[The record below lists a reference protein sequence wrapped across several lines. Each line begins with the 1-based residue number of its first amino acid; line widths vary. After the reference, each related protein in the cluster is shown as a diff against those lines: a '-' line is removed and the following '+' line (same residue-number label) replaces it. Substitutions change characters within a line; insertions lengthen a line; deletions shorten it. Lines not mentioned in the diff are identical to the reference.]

1 MHSDETDEDNRDR
14 DEFSSEDESFNVGTT
29 DVPPASSPIVQKVA
43 ANETSQFL

>member
-1 MHSDETDEDNRDR
+1 MHSDETDEDNR